1 MLISDFGFAVLI
13 AYRDFMAGGFAYTLL
28 TNWSRAGEGVELP
41 QGAIH
46 GDKGLSPLRGVELS
60 RLKPRQ
66 RFLLL
71 SDGSLTL
78 ELELLSGPPKK
89 PARVEAVVE
98 FRANCSLTDE
108 AAAYLEEA
116 PAKPAMH
123 REVWLT
129 AGKRLLVYAQTLIP
143 LDRIEKGLL
152 NALEMESSVPLGRVL
167 SARKI
172 PVCKDRLEVAVLK
185 CPKAA
190 MDLGIG
196 ANTPLMARRYVLFN
210 RASSGV
216 WIIKAGITEVFSPRV
231 IPAPWPI

>member
-1 MLISDFGFAVLI
+1 
-13 AYRDFMAGGFAYTLL
+13 MAGGFAYGLL
-28 TNWSRAGEGVELP
+28 TNWSRVGE
-41 QGAIH
+41 
-46 GDKGLSPLRGVELS
+46 GLSPLRGLNSFKGAELS
-60 RLKPRQ
+60 RLKPEQ

-78 ELELLSGPPKK
+78 ELELLSGQPKK

-98 FRANCSLTDE
+98 FRANCNLTDE

-116 PAKPAMH
+116 PRKPAMH

-129 AGKRLLVYAQTLIP
+129 AGGRLLVYAQTLIP
-143 LDRIEKGLL
+143 LERIEKGLL

-196 ANTPLMARRYVLFN
+196 ADTPLMARRYILFN
-210 RASSGV
+210 RDSSGV
-216 WIIKAGITEVFSPRV
+216 WIIKAGITEVFSPGV
-231 IPAPWPI
+231 IPAPRAK